1 MLFTIECWARRG
13 LAIAILICYA
23 YQVRYFFASHMK
35 MKVKSNKKLHRFAVL
50 IAARNESAVIEDL
63 IRSVKAQT
71 YPEAFLDVIVVADNC
86 TDNTAD
92 LARSAGA
99 RVYERFDH
107 NQVGKGYAMGWLFNR
122 LEEEHRIYDGYFV
135 FDADNILDAHFV
147 EEMNRIYNAGYSLVT
162 GYRNA
167 KNFGDNWIS
176 SGYALWFLH
185 ESQLLNRGRMHSG
198 TSCMVSG
205 TGYMISRDALKRL
218 GGWHFFLLTED
229 IELTAACITS
239 GEKIGYAEKAVFYD
253 EQPTRFMDSVHQRM
267 RWIKGYFQVFKI
279 YGKPLTKRLGKPG
292 GFAAFDMLMSYLPAF
307 YVMLAGL
314 MIGIGMMGL
323 NIAMAGNAVEAIT
336 SIGLFLFKSTVVL
349 YLLGIYTYIREHRQ
363 IYVKPW
369 KALLYCLTFP
379 IFMLT
384 YGPIA
389 IAALFQHVSW
399 APVPHRVNATV
410 QAIKSQA

>member
-1 MLFTIECWARRG
+1 LRNLWALFFIKYLYINHQLLKGIAYTDFNLLKEDKRKEDKIMLVTIECWARRG

-92 LARSAGA
+92 LARNAGA

-122 LEEEHRIYDGYFV
+122 LESEHRIYDGYFV

-205 TGYMISRDALKRL
+205 TGYMISRDALKR
-218 GGWHFFLLTED
+218 GMAFLPPDRRHRTH
-229 IELTAACITS
+229 
-239 GEKIGYAEKAVFYD
+239 G
-253 EQPTRFMDSVHQRM
+253 
-267 RWIKGYFQVFKI
+267 
-279 YGKPLTKRLGKPG
+279 RL
-292 GFAAFDMLMSYLPAF
+292 
-307 YVMLAGL
+307 
-314 MIGIGMMGL
+314 
-323 NIAMAGNAVEAIT
+323 
-336 SIGLFLFKSTVVL
+336 
-349 YLLGIYTYIREHRQ
+349 H
-363 IYVKPW
+363 
-369 KALLYCLTFP
+369 
-379 IFMLT
+379 
-384 YGPIA
+384 
-389 IAALFQHVSW
+389 H
-399 APVPHRVNATV
+399 
-410 QAIKSQA
+410 